1 MKSKIAE
8 RMLAQMPAETKIFID
23 KYADL
28 VVLINSIMKER
39 GLTQKDLADKMG
51 KQASE
56 IHKWLH
62 GGHNFTL
69 RSIAKLEAELGQPLL
84 TVVTPKPQCQ
94 FEQTGKTVVYRS
106 TVRQAPRS
114 ILRNQIEWSTP
125 MVTKMVSS
133 VG

>member
-51 KQASE
+51 KQPSE

>member
-8 RMLAQMPAETKIFID
+8 RMLAKMPAETKIFID

-28 VVLINSIMKER
+28 VVLINSILKEK

-51 KQASE
+51 KQPSE

-62 GGHNFTL
+62 GDHNFTL

-84 TVVTPKPQCQ
+84 MVVPARPQCQ
-94 FEQTGKTVVYRS
+94 FEHTGKIVVHRS
-106 TVRQAPRS
+106 TVRQTPRS

-125 MVTKMVSS
+125 KVTKMVSS